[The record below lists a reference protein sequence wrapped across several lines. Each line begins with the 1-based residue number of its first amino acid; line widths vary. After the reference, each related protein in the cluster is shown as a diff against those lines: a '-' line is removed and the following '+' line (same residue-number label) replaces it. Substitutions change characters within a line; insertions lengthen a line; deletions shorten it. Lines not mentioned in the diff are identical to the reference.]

1 MEQKKITRTSVNIDA
16 LQIGD
21 IIFLSDKEDAVSYT
35 VLDKGNPFILIE
47 NNKTHFC
54 DLYRPKIIYKNI

>member
-1 MEQKKITRTSVNIDA
+1 MDNKKKTTVNVDS

-47 NNKTHFC
+47 NNKSHFC
-54 DLYRPKIIYKNI
+54 NLYRPNVIYKKI

>member
-1 MEQKKITRTSVNIDA
+1 MEEKKTTRVPVNVDS

-47 NNKTHFC
+47 NNKSHFC
-54 DLYRPKIIYKNI
+54 NLYRPTIIYKNI

>member
-1 MEQKKITRTSVNIDA
+1 MEEKKITRTPINLDS

-21 IIFLSDKEDAVSYT
+21 IIYLSDKEDAVSYT

-47 NNKTHFC
+47 NNKSHFC
-54 DLYRPKIIYKNI
+54 NLYRPNVIYKNI

>member
-1 MEQKKITRTSVNIDA
+1 MEDKKKTAVNVDS

-21 IIFLSDKEDAVSYT
+21 VIFLSDKEDAVSYT

-47 NNKTHFC
+47 NNKSHFC
-54 DLYRPKIIYKNI
+54 NLYRPNVIYKIL

>member
-1 MEQKKITRTSVNIDA
+1 MEAKKKMAVNVDS

-21 IIFLSDKEDAVSYT
+21 VIFLSDKEDAVSYT

-47 NNKTHFC
+47 NNKSHFC
-54 DLYRPKIIYKNI
+54 NLYRPNVIYKIL

>member
-1 MEQKKITRTSVNIDA
+1 METQKKTAVNVDS

-35 VLDKGNPFILIE
+35 VLDKGTPFILIE
-47 NNKTHFC
+47 NNKSHFC
-54 DLYRPKIIYKNI
+54 NLYRPSIIYKNI

>member
-1 MEQKKITRTSVNIDA
+1 MEEKKITLTPINIDS

-21 IIFLSDKEDAVSYT
+21 IIYLSDKEDAVSYT

-47 NNKTHFC
+47 NNKSHFC
-54 DLYRPKIIYKNI
+54 NLYRPSIIYKNI